1 MGAARRADT
10 WVRPYDRGVTL
21 TSILSRQGPVEG
33 EGVWEPRGGRTRG
46 SAPTT
51 GESPSPPYR
60 VRGRLRPLPSRERG
74 YGSRAAGGHVGLP
87 LRPGSHPHPRIE
99 YGAGSA
105 LSRLGRGGMGAARR
119 ADTWVRPYDRGV
131 TLTPVSSTGQAPPS
145 PVEGEGVWERR
156 GGRTRGSPTTGESP
170 SPQPSPVE
178 GEGVW
183 EPRGGRTRG
192 SAPTTGESPSPQP
205 SPIEGEGVW
214 ERRGGRT
221 RGSAPTT
228 GESPSPQPSPVEREG
243 VWEPRGGRTRGS
255 APTTGESPS
264 PQPSPVKGE
273 EGDKPHRD

>member
-1 MGAARRADT
+1 MLTEGRVTVQTYRAEGHPHLNPLPSRARRGRGGMGAARRADT

-21 TSILSRQGPVEG
+21 TPVSSTGQAPPSPVEG

-74 YGSRAAGGHVGLP
+74 YGSRAAGGHVGPP

-105 LSRLGRGGMGAARR
+105 LSRRGRGGMGVPRR
-119 ADTWVRPYDRGV
+119 ADTWVCPYDWGV

-145 PVEGEGVWERR
+145 PVEGEGVWE
-156 GGRTRGSPTTGESP
+156 
-170 SPQPSPVE
+170 
-178 GEGVW
+178 
-183 EPRGGRTRG
+183 PR
-192 SAPTTGESPSPQP
+192 S
-205 SPIEGEGVW
+205 
-214 ERRGGRT
+214 
-221 RGSAPTT
+221 
-228 GESPSPQPSPVEREG
+228 
-243 VWEPRGGRTRGS
+243 GRTRGS